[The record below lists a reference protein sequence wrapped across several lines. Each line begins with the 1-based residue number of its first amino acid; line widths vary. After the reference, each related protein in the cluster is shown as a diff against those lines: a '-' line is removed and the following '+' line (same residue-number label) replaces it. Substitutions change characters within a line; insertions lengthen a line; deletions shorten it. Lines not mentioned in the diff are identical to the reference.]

1 MYPNPHPQVVDN
13 EQFGFSFLSG
23 SQKPAERLHRHNEIE
38 IGLSEHGAVDAL
50 IGSHRLRIPPGQL
63 VVFWA
68 THPHGPLVVEPG
80 THSHVVHIPLAAITE
95 SAVPIQLVRRLLEG
109 DVILAPSPTHSPLPD
124 LLLVKHW
131 IQLLTEQGERG
142 QRIVLQEAIAR
153 LMRLAI
159 EIEDADPT
167 AREFQTESP
176 SKEGSAMTHFTTII
190 ELLSARYDEAW
201 TSETIAKEVGLNPNY
216 MMRLFKDVSGGTLG
230 DWLSQH
236 RIAHAQSM
244 LCTSEMR
251 IEAIASACGF
261 QSLSAFYDTFKRVCR
276 ETPSVFRRRL
286 LQA

>member
-1 MYPNPHPQVVDN
+1 MYPNPHPQLVDN

-50 IGSHRLRIPPGQL
+50 IGSHRLRIPPERL

-68 THPHGPLVVEPG
+68 THPHGPLAVEPG

-95 SAVPIQLVRRLLEG
+95 SAVPIHLVRRLLEG
-109 DVILAPSPTHSPLPD
+109 DVILAPTPTQSPLPD

-131 IQLLTEQGERG
+131 IRLLTEQGERG
-142 QRIVLQEAIAR
+142 QGIVLQEAIAR
-153 LMRLAI
+153 LMRLSI
-159 EIEDADPT
+159 EIENTDDT
-167 AREFQTESP
+167 TREFESGP
-176 SKEGSAMTHFTTII
+176 SRNEGSQMTHFTTII
-190 ELLSARYDEAW
+190 ELLSARYNEPW
-201 TSETIAKEVGLNPNY
+201 TSETIAREVGLNPNY

-236 RIAHAQSM
+236 RIALAQSM
-244 LCTSEMR
+244 LCTSQLKVE
-251 IEAIASACGF
+251 EIAPACGF

-276 ETPSVFRRRL
+276 ETPSAFRRRL
-286 LQA
+286 SNP